1 MRVLIVDDEDQEAHR
16 IAERLK
22 SILPMVDLDTH
33 IANTVIEALE
43 EVGRNKYDVAITDM
57 MLSEGRDGE
66 PSLPSMGV
74 AFLEQ
79 LQDLTPE
86 TKIIVYTNFI
96 DLAFDIDLRNQVKSA
111 DFLFK
116 RPQIHDLFDN
126 DLAKVLKDF
135 LPEDKPTDKRPDVSL
150 ILPARKSIVTVNT
163 RLTDMFRREPQLLR
177 TIDPI
182 RFEELVAELFEEDGY
197 QVVLTPPR
205 ADGGK
210 DIYVCRSD
218 EKLEASF
225 LVECKRYN
233 PPNKVGVEIARQLY
247 GVVQHERRSGG
258 VIVTTS
264 YFTRGAKEFAGTVP
278 YQLFL
283 KDFEDLQTW
292 LQKPM
297 MDDRQNT

>member
-1 MRVLIVDDEDQEAHR
+1 MKVLIVDDEVQEAHR
-16 IAERLK
+16 ITEQLK
-22 SILPMVDLDTH
+22 SILPKVDLDTH
-33 IANTVIEALE
+33 IARTAIEAFE
-43 EVGRNKYDVAITDM
+43 MAGRNKYDVAITDL
-57 MLSEGRDGE
+57 MLSAMRDGE
-66 PSLPSMGV
+66 PSPHTMGV

-79 LQDLTPE
+79 LQELTPE
-86 TKIIVYTNFI
+86 TKIIVYTSFI
-96 DLAFDIDLRNQVKSA
+96 DLAFDTDLRKQMKGA

-116 RPQIHDLFDN
+116 RPLIHDLFEN

-135 LPEDKPTDKRPDVSL
+135 LPANKPSDKRPDVLL
-150 ILPARKSIVTVNT
+150 IIPARKSIVTVNT
-163 RLTDMFRREPQLLR
+163 RLADMFRREPQLLR

-182 RFEELVAELFEEDGY
+182 KFEELVAELFEEDGY
-197 QVVLTPPR
+197 RVVLTPPR

-210 DIYVCRSD
+210 DIYVYKSD

-225 LVECKRYN
+225 LVECKRYI

-283 KDFEDLQTW
+283 RDFEDLQTW

-297 MDDRQNT
+297 MCDRQDT